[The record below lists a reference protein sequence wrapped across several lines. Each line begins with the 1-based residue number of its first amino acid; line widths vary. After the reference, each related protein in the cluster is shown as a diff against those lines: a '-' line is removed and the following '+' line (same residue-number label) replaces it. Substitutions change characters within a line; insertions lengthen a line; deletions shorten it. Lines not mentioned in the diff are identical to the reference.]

1 MINAV
6 VGAVKLADFIRAKG
20 HLASNIQPIWK
31 SSEND
36 DLFSYERFNVTEEQL
51 RKVPVHFIC
60 ADAPSHV
67 KDGLQAIKHLRSVYT
82 DTMAFEFGHVQDE
95 DERNWLRQ
103 RVESET
109 HAERLTDEEKK
120 ALLERLTSVEGFE
133 KFVHRTFVGQK
144 RFSIEGVDSL
154 VPMLDM
160 AINEVRK
167 EKTDHVMIGM
177 AHRGRLN
184 VLAHTLG
191 KPFKAIFAE
200 FLQAPNKLIA
210 PSEGLG
216 ETYSGWTGDVKYHLG
231 ADRQIS
237 DDDRS
242 ETIVSLA
249 NNPSHLEFVS
259 PIVEGYAELPKK
271 TAVKKGYQH
280 KIQRVPTLF

>member
-1 MINAV
+1 MSSKEHSPEKPWQGFYGPNLGVVIELYDQYAEDPNSVDEETRAHFEKWGPPALEENVSSSNASEASAIGADMINAV

-167 EKTDHVMIGM
+167 EK
-177 AHRGRLN
+177 
-184 VLAHTLG
+184 
-191 KPFKAIFAE
+191 KPIM
-200 FLQAPNKLIA
+200 
-210 PSEGLG
+210 S
-216 ETYSGWTGDVKYHLG
+216 
-231 ADRQIS
+231 
-237 DDDRS
+237 
-242 ETIVSLA
+242 
-249 NNPSHLEFVS
+249 
-259 PIVEGYAELPKK
+259 
-271 TAVKKGYQH
+271 
-280 KIQRVPTLF
+280 